1 MPGCLRTGM
10 SGVAWL
16 VLTEGERD
24 DFICRC
30 FLCRFL
36 LLKEC
41 FYRDRDVVCFYIKL
55 LMDLE
60 RSVPMFSFR
69 AVLLRFG
76 VR

>member
-1 MPGCLRTGM
+1 M
-10 SGVAWL
+10 VWL
-16 VLTEGERD
+16 KLTEGERD
-24 DFICRC
+24 DFMSL
-30 FLCRFL
+30 FFVSFL

-60 RSVPMFSFR
+60 RSVPMFFFR
-69 AVLLRFG
+69 VVLLLRFG

>member
-10 SGVAWL
+10 PGVAWL
-16 VLTEGERD
+16 EATEGKRET
-24 DFICRC
+24 I
-30 FLCRFL
+30 LCRFFIINI
-36 LLKEC
+36 KEC
-41 FYRDRDVVCFYIKL
+41 FYKIKL